1 MVNTRF
7 LIIGIVIFILIL
19 LLIISVL
26 LFLLGSKKKSSGKKK
41 RGKKRKVYN
50 ASGRKGGEAGKTS
63 SGKASEVR
71 ALSKTVKVSYGGTA
85 SGAAKKPGKAS
96 GTVPLKLTDDGV
108 EKYARMTEDYTL
120 SKFDVRLERLE
131 LKKYYSERHGF
142 YCVDFS
148 YTVPQDIS
156 FAVFKGNLNDMDTAL
171 SNVSGVDTIT
181 FASDGVKP
189 SFRTTFYLNK

>member
-7 LIIGIVIFILIL
+7 VIIGVVIFILIL
-19 LLIISVL
+19 LLLIAVL
-26 LFLLGSKKKSSGKKK
+26 LFLLGSRNKSSGRKKH
-41 RGKKRKVYN
+41 GKKRKASH
-50 ASGRKGGEAGKTS
+50 ASGRKKAAAGNTAKAKASASLTS
-63 SGKASEVR
+63 SKTGQAGSGGSASDAPKRSVKT
-71 ALSKTVKVSYGGTA
+71 AGPVPIKLS
-85 SGAAKKPGKAS
+85 
-96 GTVPLKLTDDGV
+96 DDGI
-108 EKYARMTEDYTL
+108 EKYARMTEDYTM

-156 FAVFKGNLNDMDTAL
+156 FAEFKGNLNDMDTAL

-189 SFRTTFYLNK
+189 AFRTTFYLNK